1 MYNKIQAFN
10 KFGVMIDC
18 SRNAVMTVEQL
29 KKFITVISKMGYNQ
43 VHLYMED
50 TYEVTDEPY
59 FGHLRGRYSKAE
71 LKELDDFCYS
81 LGVELVPNIQTLAH
95 MAAYLKWRS
104 DIRDIDDILLVGYDK
119 VYQLIE
125 NMFKSL
131 RECFRTENLHI
142 GMDEAHM
149 LGRGKYY
156 DINGPQDRFDIL
168 LGHLNR
174 VCTIAEKYNFKPMMW
189 SDMFFR
195 IAGKG
200 EYYHKKKIPRPVM
213 EKVPENVQL
222 VYWDYYNADPKVYE
236 KMLRVHE
243 QLSPNTVFAGG
254 CWIWNGIAP
263 NYSRSYVCTKAA
275 LQVCKKYQVQEVLC
289 TAWQDNGTETPVDTI
304 LPGAALF
311 AHLGFHKDF
320 DQKALEE
327 EFANATGGNLENFLK
342 LDRFDRLFLGEKDNL
357 ASENP
362 SKYLLYQDALL
373 GIFDYHLQG
382 KDAAGYYR
390 RLAQELEGCVLE
402 AGCYTRLFA
411 YYYCLAQVL
420 SEKADLGVKIKAAY
434 DAHDLSTLQS
444 ISEEKI
450 PHIITQMWKLKDL
463 REDLWMEDGK
473 PFGYELIDLRLGGV
487 LTRLESCSRRLEK
500 YMQGALPK
508 LEELEGER
516 LPYFG
521 EGETAIE
528 NRWQRAISGADLTD
542 TI

>member
-1 MYNKIQAFN
+1 M
-10 KFGVMIDC
+10 
-18 SRNAVMTVEQL
+18 
-29 KKFITVISKMGYNQ
+29 
-43 VHLYMED
+43 
-50 TYEVTDEPY
+50 
-59 FGHLRGRYSKAE
+59 
-71 LKELDDFCYS
+71 
-81 LGVELVPNIQTLAH
+81 
-95 MAAYLKWRS
+95 
-104 DIRDIDDILLVGYDK
+104 
-119 VYQLIE
+119 
-125 NMFKSL
+125 
-131 RECFRTENLHI
+131 
-142 GMDEAHM
+142 
-149 LGRGKYY
+149 
-156 DINGPQDRFDIL
+156 
-168 LGHLNR
+168 
-174 VCTIAEKYNFKPMMW
+174 
-189 SDMFFR
+189 
-195 IAGKG
+195 
-200 EYYHKKKIPRPVM
+200 
-213 EKVPENVQL
+213 
-222 VYWDYYNADPKVYE
+222 
-236 KMLRVHE
+236 
-243 QLSPNTVFAGG
+243 
-254 CWIWNGIAP
+254 
-263 NYSRSYVCTKAA
+263 
-275 LQVCKKYQVQEVLC
+275 
-289 TAWQDNGTETPVDTI
+289 DTI

-373 GIFDYHLQG
+373 GFFDYHLQG

-411 YYYCLAQVL
+411 YYHCLAQVL

>member
-1 MYNKIQAFN
+1 
-10 KFGVMIDC
+10 
-18 SRNAVMTVEQL
+18 
-29 KKFITVISKMGYNQ
+29 
-43 VHLYMED
+43 
-50 TYEVTDEPY
+50 
-59 FGHLRGRYSKAE
+59 
-71 LKELDDFCYS
+71 
-81 LGVELVPNIQTLAH
+81 
-95 MAAYLKWRS
+95 
-104 DIRDIDDILLVGYDK
+104 
-119 VYQLIE
+119 
-125 NMFKSL
+125 
-131 RECFRTENLHI
+131 
-142 GMDEAHM
+142 
-149 LGRGKYY
+149 
-156 DINGPQDRFDIL
+156 
-168 LGHLNR
+168 
-174 VCTIAEKYNFKPMMW
+174 MMW
-189 SDMFFR
+189 SDMY
-195 IAGKG
+195 ITSNTGG
-200 EYYHKKKIPRPVM
+200 GYY
-213 EKVPENVQL
+213 EVPENADCSTWEKPDPDL
-222 VYWDYYNADPKVYE
+222 GMVYWDYYNADPKVYE

-411 YYYCLAQVL
+411 YYHCLAQVL